1 MDANKGPETAHSDAW
16 IRHIRRGDFEAA
28 WRVSDLVL
36 RERAGVPCWRLERHF
51 QYFWDGR
58 PLDGKR
64 VLVRCY
70 HGLGDTIQFV
80 RYVPLLRSHA
90 REVILWVQP
99 KLIPLVS
106 SVPGIDRLLPL
117 HDGEPDVDFDASVEI
132 MELPHVFRTTIETIP
147 REVPYLH
154 VTPVRLPSRGVG
166 KLAVGLTWAAGSW
179 DEARSVP
186 FDVFEPL
193 TRVAG
198 VDWYVFQREKALAQ
212 WPRSLGAISE
222 GELHDEARLIAAL
235 DLMISVDTMTAH
247 LAGALGVP
255 VWTLLQK
262 DADWRWMEGRDDSP
276 WYPTMRLFRQ
286 ERQDEWNSVIDR
298 VIVALE
304 QLVTETRTQSVPH

>member
-1 MDANKGPETAHSDAW
+1 MSDN
-16 IRHIRRGDFEAA
+16 
-28 WRVSDLVL
+28 VL
-36 RERAGVPCWRLERHF
+36 RERAGVPCWHLERHL

-80 RYVPLLRSHA
+80 RYVPLLRSRA
-90 REVILWVQP
+90 SEVILWVQP

-117 HDGEPDVDFDASVEI
+117 HAGPPDVDFDTSVEI

-154 VTPVRLPSRGVG
+154 VIPARLPSHSER

-186 FDVFEPL
+186 FDVLEPL
-193 TRVAG
+193 THVAG
-198 VDWYVFQREKALAQ
+198 VDWYAFQREEALAH
-212 WPRSLGAISE
+212 WPPSLGTISE
-222 GELHDEARLIAAL
+222 GQLHDEARLIAAL

-247 LAGALGVP
+247 LAGALAVP

-276 WYPTMRLFRQ
+276 WYPTMQLFRQ
-286 ERQDEWNSVIDR
+286 QRQDEWNSVIVR
-298 VIVALE
+298 VIAALE
-304 QLVTETRTQSVPH
+304 QLVTETRSRSVRQ